1 MQPENHATPL
11 GKAANLLL
19 FACVLLAFA
28 AVLWS
33 YTTGGLVEVLLS
45 RSLSAEA
52 KVQHLR
58 DFFLSFGTAAPAAYV
73 LLTTVEVVI
82 APLPGILLY
91 APGGVIFGGF
101 WGGFLSLAG
110 NILGAAIA
118 CHLMRSVRSSLAT
131 RLPPKESLQPF
142 RERMA
147 RHGLWVVFLL
157 RINPLTSSDLVS
169 YATGLTPLPI
179 WKLCVGTALGLA
191 PLCWLQAYAAE
202 GLMQKYPRLLYPL
215 LILCAL
221 YMVVAMAILWRTLR
235 TTASTPATATDTEQE
250 VLPR

>member
-1 MQPENHATPL
+1 MQSEHRPSTLAKAT
-11 GKAANLLL
+11 NLVL
-19 FACVLLAFA
+19 FACVLLAVA

-33 YTTGGLVEVLLS
+33 YTTGGLVAVLFS
-45 RSLSAEA
+45 RSLSAA
-52 KVQHLR
+52 SKVQHLR

-73 LLTTVEVVI
+73 LMTVVEVVI
-82 APLPGILLY
+82 APLPGLLLY

-101 WGGFLSLAG
+101 WGGFLSLTG

-131 RLPPKESLQPF
+131 LLPPKQSLQPF
-142 RERMA
+142 QERMA

-179 WKLCVGTALGLA
+179 WKLCIGTALGLA

-202 GLMQKYPRLLYPL
+202 GLMQTYPQLLYPL
-215 LILCAL
+215 LILCAI
-221 YMVVAMAILWRTLR
+221 YMVLALAILWRTLR
-235 TTASTPATATDTEQE
+235 TTVSSLATAAATQQKRP
-250 VLPR
+250 PR

>member
-1 MQPENHATPL
+1 MQPENHSPPL
-11 GKAANLLL
+11 GKAATFLL
-19 FACVLLAFA
+19 FACVLLALG

-33 YTTGGLVEVLLS
+33 YTTGGLAAALFS
-45 RSLSAEA
+45 RSLSAEN
-52 KVQHLR
+52 KVAQLR
-58 DFFLSFGTAAPAAYV
+58 EFFLSFGTAAPAAYV
-73 LLTTVEVVI
+73 LLTIVEVVL
-82 APLPGILLY
+82 APLPGLLLY

-101 WGGFLSLAG
+101 WGGFLSLTG

-131 RLPPKESLQPF
+131 LLPRKQSLQPF
-142 RERMA
+142 QERMA

-202 GLMQKYPRLLYPL
+202 GLMQKYPQLLYPL
-215 LILCAL
+215 LILCAI

-235 TTASTPATATDTEQE
+235 TTVSPPDTAADTKHE
-250 VLPR
+250 LPPR